1 MTIIEVEAIMRK
13 ANGNEDTF
21 GGETGSTEFYM
32 VKHTL
37 EHYLGEEEESQL
49 YYNHESKD
57 TFIIDFGK
65 EAANKNR
72 INLFIDIIKNIYE
85 AFDRNRYLRFEI
97 INVE

>member
-1 MTIIEVEAIMRK
+1 MTIIEVMAIMRQ

-21 GGETGSTEFYM
+21 GGETGTPEFYM

-37 EHYLGEEEESQL
+37 AQYLGEEEESLL
-49 YYNHESKD
+49 YYNHESND

-65 EAANKNR
+65 GENKNR
-72 INLFIDIIKNIYE
+72 INQYIDIIKNIYE
-85 AFDRNRYLRFEI
+85 AFDRSRYLRFEI